1 MQWRLPFFKT
11 KARWRFLSDL
21 LLSRFSLVF
30 VIFSFFFFNEPQ
42 IILSFAVVWLFSP
55 RTLCSSPPLPEV
67 RQTLTRLPSACVSSV
82 SGSGSRERTA
92 RSRGAGAGGARAFNR
107 RDDAAATK
115 PLLSIRH
122 ALSAFYRKRP
132 REAGSPRLAAPPLLT
147 LPPPPPSKLQTS
159 PPSTSSNPPT
169 ANLATRLAKSSG
181 LST

>member
-1 MQWRLPFFKT
+1 
-11 KARWRFLSDL
+11 LSDL

-30 VIFSFFFFNEPQ
+30 VIFPFFFFNEPQ

-55 RTLCSSPPLPEV
+55 RALCSSPPLPEV
-67 RQTLTRLPSACVSSV
+67 RRTLTRLPSACVSSV

-92 RSRGAGAGGARAFNR
+92 PSRRAGAGGARAFNR
-107 RDDAAATK
+107 RDDAAPTK

-122 ALSAFYRKRP
+122 ELPAFYRKRP
-132 REAGSPRLAAPPLLT
+132 REAGSPRHAVAPPLFSVLP
-147 LPPPPPSKLQTS
+147 PPPPPSKLQTS